1 MMNCFDAGGSI
12 SGSMRCSSRMFPM
25 RNPAMKPVENW
36 VKLSVLP
43 PIGAAVIRGLA
54 RSMCIETK
62 GQESIDALYQTGK
75 HVIIAFWH
83 ARQLMMP
90 LTYRG
95 AQAHILIS
103 QHLDGEII
111 ARIVERFGFKAIR
124 GSSTRGGVEAL
135 REMIRLGRSGVDLV
149 VTPDTGTA
157 WAVAFEQM
165 PKIVMVSHAS
175 QENIT
180 KHWINTTTLH
190 ADRHRVPCWPCHRL
204 HDDISTCIPNKQNN
218 GAACISDI
226 SVETLVQTVAEKWDR
241 SRNVVHLVQPMVR
254 VPG

>member
-1 MMNCFDAGGSI
+1 
-12 SGSMRCSSRMFPM
+12 
-25 RNPAMKPVENW
+25 MKRVEKW
-36 VKLSVLP
+36 LKLSVLP

-124 GSSTRGGVEAL
+124 GSTTRGGVEAL

-149 VTPDTGTA
+149 VTPDGPKGPAQVVKMGVIQLARASRLPIVPLAFRCSKKNSSPVGTA
-157 WAVAFEQM
+157 SWCRTHG
-165 PKIVMVSHAS
+165 HAGS
-175 QENIT
+175 SSGGRLYGSRRRLMRPSWRQSVWNS
-180 KHWINTTTLH
+180 KH
-190 ADRHRVPCWPCHRL
+190 
-204 HDDISTCIPNKQNN
+204 S
-218 GAACISDI
+218 
-226 SVETLVQTVAEKWDR
+226 
-241 SRNVVHLVQPMVR
+241 
-254 VPG
+254 